1 MGVCSV
7 VKLDEVGWHR
17 AMGGLLVSLDQPDF
31 WLRLT
36 RVLGLYVRFDS
47 WVVLRL
53 APSGAPQ
60 VLAEIAQ
67 DDGSPDTLFEDYLQG
82 LYLLDPFVIAARET
96 RRTGLVHLDD
106 VAPDRFKGTEYYQ
119 RYFRLNIVEDEVQFN
134 AAVDGD
140 AMLCLSLGAHRRFT
154 ATDLALL
161 AMVSQWLVP
170 LMAQRWRHERRE
182 VPPPPPAAAPASG
195 RGEFRLQN
203 GTLSSRELEIA
214 RLMLSGHSS
223 KGIAQRLGISAET
236 VKVHRKHLYAKLD
249 VGSQS
254 ELFALFMSHRVG
266 EPVAAPDR

>member
-1 MGVCSV
+1 M

-17 AMGGLLVSLDQPDF
+17 AMGGLLSALDQPDF

-47 WVVLRL
+47 WVVLCL
-53 APSGAPQ
+53 GPSGPPQ

-67 DDGSPDTLFEDYLQG
+67 DDGSPDTLFEDYLKG

-140 AMLCLSLGAHRRFT
+140 AMLCLSLGAHNRFT

-161 AMVSQWLVP
+161 AMVGQWLVP
-170 LMAQRWRHERRE
+170 LMVQRWRHERRE
-182 VPPPPPAAAPASG
+182 PAPAPAASAASA
-195 RGEFRLQN
+195 RSDFRLSN
-203 GTLSSRELEIA
+203 SSLSSRELEIA

-254 ELFALFMSHRVG
+254 ELFALFMSDRAG
-266 EPVAAPDR
+266 AEAPAPGR